1 MGSNLFGNYHVTPS
15 PTALREAH
23 DLFPRYGDYQE
34 ARSHALKLAYWPG
47 TATESGQVVDLNW
60 EEITGMRAPKACELR
75 IDDTIGG
82 FNNLR
87 IIFYVPKPAI
97 VLPGDALPR
106 IWTIGVLQKK
116 TQRFSNYDLATFA
129 ARVKLLRLRWYA
141 GH

>member
-1 MGSNLFGNYHVTPS
+1 
-15 PTALREAH
+15 
-23 DLFPRYGDYQE
+23 
-34 ARSHALKLAYWPG
+34 
-47 TATESGQVVDLNW
+47 
-60 EEITGMRAPKACELR
+60 LR